1 MWYFHAVLRKFVCA
15 ISNFQNKFLFCLL
28 VQLAMRWGVANVFH
42 GRCVI
47 LTMSVYSLVI
57 AQEYD
62 KGIRDAQSQ
71 NEKSEFTLCCQI
83 INSLE
88 SVGME
93 GTRGYV

>member
-1 MWYFHAVLRKFVCA
+1 MPSLIFKINFSFVCSNAREAVRVANIFHA
-15 ISNFQNKFLFCLL
+15 
-28 VQLAMRWGVANVFH
+28 
-42 GRCVI
+42 RCVI

-57 AQEYD
+57 KQEYI

-71 NEKSEFTLCCQI
+71 NEKNEFTFCCQI

-93 GTRGYV
+93 GTRG